1 MNLNKIDVKKY
12 AATHTHCEHI
22 CGYAS
27 GSLLYFPRLKAV
39 YHSSGYLIV
48 ENICNAFQF
57 SEFCNAFELGSE
69 VYANHFRAGKISDL
83 QNEGY

>member
-1 MNLNKIDVKKY
+1 MNALKIDVKKY
-12 AATHTHCEHI
+12 ANTHTYCEHI

-27 GSLLYFPRLKAV
+27 GSLFYFPSLKAV

-48 ENICNAFQF
+48 ENICTKYDF

-69 VYANHFRAGKISDL
+69 VYANHFRAKEIL
-83 QNEGY
+83 RIA